1 MMQAPDRRDLCALC
15 GRSKD
20 SVSRLITGLYG
31 AICSDC
37 VQLCTEI
44 VDQEGTR
51 ARNGDSHPFSG
62 APTLDPEFTKARLP
76 KPRSIVEFLSTYVVG
91 QDAAKRALAVGV
103 YNHYKRTL
111 DSTPGRTE
119 VSKSNILLMGPTGTG
134 KTLLAQTL
142 ARMMHVPFA
151 IADATSLTEAGY
163 VGEDVENVLVRLY
176 REAES
181 INGADPKKLA
191 ERGIV
196 YIDEIDKVARKS
208 QGGTSITRDVSGE
221 GVQQGLLKI
230 LEGTIANVPQNG
242 GRKHPHQEFIQ
253 IDTTG
258 ILFICAGSFEGIEEI
273 VRRRQ
278 QGAVMGFRNAPE
290 KALDIVPTDVVPDD
304 LVKYGFLPE
313 FIGRLPVITALNP
326 LTEDDLIR
334 VLTEPKNSL
343 IKQYKHLFELED
355 VELVVETS
363 ALREI
368 AREAIRRKTGA
379 RALRALLEEILQ
391 EAMFEVPSLPDVQR
405 VIVPKGIL
413 EGNARPIYLTE
424 LHLRETG

>member
-1 MMQAPDRRDLCALC
+1 
-15 GRSKD
+15 
-20 SVSRLITGLYG
+20 
-31 AICSDC
+31 
-37 VQLCTEI
+37 
-44 VDQEGTR
+44 
-51 ARNGDSHPFSG
+51 
-62 APTLDPEFTKARLP
+62 
-76 KPRSIVEFLSTYVVG
+76 
-91 QDAAKRALAVGV
+91 
-103 YNHYKRTL
+103 
-111 DSTPGRTE
+111 
-119 VSKSNILLMGPTGTG
+119 
-134 KTLLAQTL
+134 
-142 ARMMHVPFA
+142 
-151 IADATSLTEAGY
+151 
-163 VGEDVENVLVRLY
+163 
-176 REAES
+176 
-181 INGADPKKLA
+181 
-191 ERGIV
+191 
-196 YIDEIDKVARKS
+196 
-208 QGGTSITRDVSGE
+208 VSGE

-290 KALDIVPTDVVPDD
+290 KALDVVPTDVVPDD

-313 FIGRLPVITALNP
+313 FIGRLPVIAASNP

-424 LHLRETG
+424 LQLRETG

>member
-1 MMQAPDRRDLCALC
+1 
-15 GRSKD
+15 
-20 SVSRLITGLYG
+20 
-31 AICSDC
+31 
-37 VQLCTEI
+37 
-44 VDQEGTR
+44 
-51 ARNGDSHPFSG
+51 
-62 APTLDPEFTKARLP
+62 
-76 KPRSIVEFLSTYVVG
+76 
-91 QDAAKRALAVGV
+91 
-103 YNHYKRTL
+103 
-111 DSTPGRTE
+111 
-119 VSKSNILLMGPTGTG
+119 
-134 KTLLAQTL
+134 
-142 ARMMHVPFA
+142 
-151 IADATSLTEAGY
+151 
-163 VGEDVENVLVRLY
+163 
-176 REAES
+176 
-181 INGADPKKLA
+181 
-191 ERGIV
+191 
-196 YIDEIDKVARKS
+196 
-208 QGGTSITRDVSGE
+208 VSGE

-290 KALDIVPTDVVPDD
+290 KALDVVPTDVVPDD

-313 FIGRLPVITALNP
+313 FIGRLPVIAALNP

-405 VIVPKGIL
+405 AIVPKGIL

-424 LHLRETG
+424 LQLRETG